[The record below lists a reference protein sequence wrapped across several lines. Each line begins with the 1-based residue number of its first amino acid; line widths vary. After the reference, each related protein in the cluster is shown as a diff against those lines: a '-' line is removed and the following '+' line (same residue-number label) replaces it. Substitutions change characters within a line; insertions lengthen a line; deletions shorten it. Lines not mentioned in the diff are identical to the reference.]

1 MKAKIYTK
9 ETILNLGV
17 YDRNFPDFNVGD
29 TVIVTTKVKD
39 FVSAVKKGASAK
51 AHRNQSFE
59 GIVLAIKH
67 FGIAKTFTVRKIM
80 DGISIERVFPYYS
93 PQVLDLQLKE
103 EGDVR
108 RAKLYYLRDRYG
120 KKSEVKRKKKVKIVL
135 ANKVQSMDSLEATS
149 TSASVS
155 SVSAAL

>member
-1 MKAKIYTK
+1 
-9 ETILNLGV
+9 
-17 YDRNFPDFNVGD
+17 
-29 TVIVTTKVKD
+29 
-39 FVSAVKKGASAK
+39 
-51 AHRNQSFE
+51 
-59 GIVLAIKH
+59 
-67 FGIAKTFTVRKIM
+67 M

-93 PQVLDLQLKE
+93 PQVLDIQLKE